1 MNSTLKKIAA
11 AALCTGLAAGASFA
25 QTYPSKPVR
34 VIVPF
39 AQRRRTG
46 SRRGGWCWGGDGALP
61 PGLWHRALRRFAI
74 ALVAGASLVAAAS
87 FAQSYPSKPVR
98 VIVPFAPGG
107 GSDIT
112 ARVFSSK
119 LSEYLGQQFVVDNR
133 GGAAGLIGMELT
145 ARAPADGY
153 VIMMMSASFSA
164 TSAVQQARVRSDQQH
179 RGRGRIRLHAVRP
192 DRTPVAAGE
201 DDQGADRA
209 RAHDERRLELCRDRD
224 RRCHAPC
231 HRALLEHGEDQDGR
245 HSVQEHRCRD
255 GRSAVGAGAGDR
267 GQPPAGHAASL
278 YAASSGASR

>member
-61 PGLWHRALRRFAI
+61 PGSWHRALRRFAI
-74 ALVAGASLVAAAS
+74 ALVAGASLVAATS

-112 ARVFSSK
+112 ARVFSNK

-145 ARAPADGY
+145 ARAPGRRLHHHDDVGELLGDVRRAE
-153 VIMMMSASFSA
+153 
-164 TSAVQQARVRSDQQH
+164 ARVRSDQQH
-179 RGRGRIRLHAVRP
+179 RGRGRVRLHAVRA

-209 RAHDERRLELCRDRD
+209 RAHDEGRLELCRDRD
-224 RRCHAPC
+224 RRCHAPR

-245 HSVQEHRCRD
+245 HPVQEHRRRD

-267 GQPPAGHAASL
+267 GQPAAGHAASL
-278 YAASSGASR
+278 PPAG